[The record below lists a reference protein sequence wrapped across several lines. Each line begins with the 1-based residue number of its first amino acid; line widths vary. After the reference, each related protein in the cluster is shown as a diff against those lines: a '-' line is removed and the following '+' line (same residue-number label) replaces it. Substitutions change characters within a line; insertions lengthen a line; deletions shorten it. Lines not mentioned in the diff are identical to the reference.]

1 MNNQKQKVDKK
12 VIILGNSSVGKS
24 CLINRY
30 MNETFSENMPNTVG
44 CCYFSKQWGKKNIA
58 VWDTGGEER
67 YNATT
72 NFYCRYAHA
81 VILCYFLN
89 DRSSFEAI
97 DTKFVP
103 LLSSVSENCLI
114 VLAGTKLDLLNS
126 SSVNNSNQRAV
137 LPEEA
142 RAKSLELTQRFN
154 SPVHP
159 KGKLPVFETSA
170 KENIQVHELFEF
182 VFDILVHET
191 CSQLEPDTPN
201 KTVTLEVSHSNKFE
215 KKCC

>member
-12 VIILGNSSVGKS
+12 VIILGNAKVGKS

-30 MNETFSENMPNTVG
+30 MNETFSENARSTIG

-67 YNATT
+67 FNALTS
-72 NFYCRYAHA
+72 FYCRYAHA
-81 VILCYFLN
+81 AILCYCLN
-89 DRSSFEAI
+89 DRLSFDAI
-97 DTKFVP
+97 DTIHVP
-103 LLSSVSENCLI
+103 LLSSASENCLI
-114 VLAGTKLDLLNS
+114 VLVGTKLDLLNTS
-126 SSVNNSNQRAV
+126 TVKNSNLRAV

-142 RAKSLELTQRFN
+142 RSKLLELTQRFK
-154 SPVHP
+154 SPEHP
-159 KGKLPVFETSA
+159 QGILPVFETSS

-182 VFDILVHET
+182 VFNTLVSET
-191 CSQLEPDTPN
+191 ELNPDASEE
-201 KTVTLEVSHSNKFE
+201 TVTLEVSRLNEFK